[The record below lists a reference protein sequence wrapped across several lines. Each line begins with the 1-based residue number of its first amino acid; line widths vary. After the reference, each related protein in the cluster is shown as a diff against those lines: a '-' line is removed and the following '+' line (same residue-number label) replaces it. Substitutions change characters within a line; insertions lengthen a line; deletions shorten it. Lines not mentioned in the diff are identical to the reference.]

1 MLGPKA
7 HLARSDKQ
15 ANKPRRLREN
25 FGAFFKHFEPF
36 QWVRRISPR
45 LARRQLKERP
55 SRVSC
60 RATRRAEPLAEKAL
74 FSGAD
79 GGRSASVR
87 QKCRGGPVS
96 PP

>member
-1 MLGPKA
+1 MASSRLQKLDVTRA
-7 HLARSDKQ
+7 H
-15 ANKPRRLREN
+15 
-25 FGAFFKHFEPF
+25 
-36 QWVRRISPR
+36 RRISPK

-79 GGRSASVR
+79 GGRSASER
-87 QKCRGGPVS
+87 QKCRGVSVS